1 MVAVAPEAKLE
12 MLKLLLSHGVEVVTY
27 YRRRR
32 VTAAERSGSYVFI
45 RYEDG
50 GVDKIHM
57 QNFARRRF
65 VAVL

>member
-1 MVAVAPEAKLE
+1 MTEAKLE
-12 MLKLLLSHGVEVVTY
+12 LLKLLLSRGVEVRTY

-32 VTAAERSGSYVFI
+32 VAAVERSGSYVLI

-50 GVDKIHM
+50 GADKLHM

>member
-1 MVAVAPEAKLE
+1 MTEAKLE
-12 MLKLLLSHGVEVVTY
+12 LLKLLLSCGVEVRTY

-32 VTAAERSGSYVFI
+32 LAAVERSGSYVLI

-50 GVDKIHM
+50 GTDKLHM